1 MKTSLEPLHPFSFS
15 SSQPVI
21 VSTSWFQFL
30 PPEYSQLLILSTSQS
45 FILSSSH
52 LLFPPV
58 QHLAL
63 SHPLMSSTSQPPCSS
78 SRHRLTFS
86 YSHFPPS
93 FQLLILSDSWFR
105 NCPTSRL
112 LTLFL
117 SPPVV
122 SATVGSKI
130 RSFVWETIPNSLQQP
145 SQGPCPPRSLIIIY
159 KVKAR
164 PCLC

>member
-21 VSTSWFQFL
+21 VSTSWFQCL

-45 FILSSSH
+45 FISSSSH

-78 SRHRLTFS
+78 SRYRLTFS

-112 LTLFL
+112 LTLFTF
-117 SPPVV
+117 SVR
-122 SATVGSKI
+122 
-130 RSFVWETIPNSLQQP
+130 RSFRRLSGQKFVPLSGRPFQIAFNSP
-145 SQGPCPPRSLIIIY
+145 H
-159 KVKAR
+159 KVRKFASY
-164 PCLC
+164 LAALALS